1 MTTETTA
8 PTTASILAPVAAITL
23 PDSAQLTNRAQN
35 ALAFVQGMAVVDG
48 ESYELAAEEL
58 LAIKA
63 RATRLEAQRTS
74 ITKPMNDALRAVN
87 ALFKPA
93 AELLEQAERAIK
105 GKLIGYDAEQA
116 AIRAER
122 QRKADELAA
131 AERTRLAAAAA
142 ELEAAA
148 RKQAEAAAAAQAA
161 GDLASA
167 EIATA
172 AAQRAHAEAANV
184 ATEAQLIVAAP
195 PAIGAPVKV
204 AGLSTSKKVTF
215 TVENLHELIVHVAA
229 HPELEHLLAADLVRL
244 RNYVTG
250 LGLKCQLPGVRVY
263 EDTTMSARRK

>member
-1 MTTETTA
+1 MTTTTEA
-8 PTTASILAPVAAITL
+8 PTTASILAPVAALQL
-23 PDSAQLTNRAQN
+23 PDSAQLTHRAQN

-93 AELLEQAERAIK
+93 AELLDQAERAIK
-105 GKLIGYDAEQA
+105 GKLIGYDVEQA
-116 AIRAER
+116 EIRAAK

-148 RKQAEAAAAAQAA
+148 RAQAEAAQAAQAA
-161 GDLASA
+161 GDMASA

-195 PAIGAPVKV
+195 PAMPEPVKV
-204 AGLSTSKKVTF
+204 AGLSTSRKVTF
-215 TVENLHELIVHVAA
+215 AVDNLHALIVHVAA
-229 HPELEHLLAADLVRL
+229 HPELVQLLAPDLVRL
-244 RNYVTG
+244 RGYVTG
-250 LGLKCQLPGVRVY
+250 LGLACKLPGVRVF
-263 EDTTMSARRK
+263 EDTTMSARRR